1 MREIV
6 HLQAGQCG
14 NQIGAKVRSTMM
26 AVYVS
31 TNYMLK
37 HSPVYYVSADNSI
50 EKLAYMCCFEYLI
63 KLVFHLV
70 EMLISFCFHSPGPLL
85 SNQKDA
91 YYTRVGDFIVSYY
104 LYLMIPYDDSDRRI
118 QLVPP

>member
-14 NQIGAKVRSTMM
+14 NQIGAKVRSTTM

-37 HSPVYYVSADNSI
+37 HSPVYYVSADISI

-63 KLVFHLV
+63 KLEFHLV
-70 EMLISFCFHSPGPLL
+70 DMLISLCVHSPGPLL

-91 YYTRVGDFIVSYY
+91 YYTRVGDFIVSYCIV
-104 LYLMIPYDDSDRRI
+104 LY
-118 QLVPP
+118 